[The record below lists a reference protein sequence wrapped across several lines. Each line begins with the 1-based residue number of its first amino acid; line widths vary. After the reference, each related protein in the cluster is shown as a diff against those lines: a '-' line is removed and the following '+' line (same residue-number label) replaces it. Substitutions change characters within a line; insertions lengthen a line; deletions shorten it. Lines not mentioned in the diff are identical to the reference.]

1 MIVARLE
8 LLGLAAEAAG
18 KAPAFRPVGRTEG
31 NSYSSSHT
39 GSENLMTD
47 QADVL
52 AQLSNALAARV
63 AAVRG
68 AIVAIRLQG
77 ERHLTGTLWQP
88 DVVVASEQSL
98 PKRNEF
104 ELIMPGGSAQGGTVS
119 AKVAGRD
126 PGTNIA
132 LLRLAQPVSLPPLV
146 SGPAEAGALALA
158 FRADGGGGTSVR
170 MGAINQ
176 AGPEWESSARGRSRP
191 RPVLGIP
198 FARRAGGGPG
208 VQAAG
213 GAPGLTPL
221 WA

>member
-1 MIVARLE
+1 RGARW
-8 LLGLAAEAAG
+8 
-18 KAPAFRPVGRTEG
+18 
-31 NSYSSSHT
+31 
-39 GSENLMTD
+39 
-47 QADVL
+47 
-52 AQLSNALAARV
+52 

-68 AIVAIRLQG
+68 AIVAIRLPG

-98 PKRNEF
+98 PKRNEL

-158 FRADGGGGTSVR
+158 FGADGVGGTSVR

-176 AGPEWESSARGRSRP
+176 AGPEGT
-191 RPVLGIP
+191 G
-198 FARRAGGGPG
+198 RAGGRLDQRMVMSIVDGGPAAKAG
-208 VQAAG
+208 IVAGDIVLTVNGIPTRRLRRIATHLASESIGRNADLRVIRGGRVLSVQAVIEARPP
-213 GAPGLTPL
+213 A
-221 WA
+221 

>member
-1 MIVARLE
+1 
-8 LLGLAAEAAG
+8 
-18 KAPAFRPVGRTEG
+18 
-31 NSYSSSHT
+31 
-39 GSENLMTD
+39 MTD

-68 AIVAIRLQG
+68 AIVAIRLPG

-146 SGPAEAGALALA
+146 SGPAEAGALALV
-158 FRADGGGGTSVR
+158 FGADGVGGTSVR

-176 AGPEWESSARGRSRP
+176 AGPEWTSSAGARRG
-191 RPVLGIP
+191 
-198 FARRAGGGPG
+198 RRAGAQCSGC
-208 VQAAG
+208 
-213 GAPGLTPL
+213 APWHHHL
-221 WA
+221 WAPSRGARHSSGNHREDRAGATQGWSYRTGVAWRRAPTRCGS